1 MLPLHPMKLPNAER
15 AFVDI
20 AKLRDYSL
28 DPVHPEGKHKARVFA
43 AALGLT
49 RNDAP
54 WLCEQLLSVARTVEC
69 SPGRKTI
76 HGQRYVL
83 DFTLARGDKSA
94 RVRSAWNVRPDED
107 FPRLITCYV
116 L

>member
-1 MLPLHPMKLPNAER
+1 MKLPNADR
-15 AFVDI
+15 AFVGI

-28 DPVHPEGKHKARVFA
+28 DSSHEEGQHKARVFA
-43 AALGLT
+43 AALGL
-49 RNDAP
+49 RREDAD
-54 WLCEQLLSVARTVEC
+54 WLLDRLLAAARDYECQL
-69 SPGRKTI
+69 GRKTE

-83 DFTLARGDKSA
+83 DFSLSCGAKSA
-94 RVRSAWNVRPDED
+94 VLRSVWNVRPIED